1 MRKIGLF
8 LFGIGTYGFL
18 IGGSGLDGPTFTSS
32 AILTVASFAIA
43 AVGYKLK
50 EESECEISLVE
61 SEKIRKEMEH
71 EAAKEIVKR
80 TKEDTFSM
88 RVKSCRMDGSV

>member
-32 AILTVASFAIA
+32 AILTAASFAIA
-43 AVGYKLK
+43 AVGYKLMEK
-50 EESECEISLVE
+50 SECDESLVE
-61 SEKIRKEMEH
+61 SEKIRKETEN

-88 RVKSCRMDGSV
+88 WVESCGMDGSV